1 MTPYASFYFF
11 AIVGILLIPTIIA
24 GLRGKMLRKY
34 NAVVTLIMLAVIF
47 SDKPIQAVALAIF
60 VIWQFI
66 LVKGYLT
73 LRQRDN
79 KTSIFCTAVILSILP
94 LILVKIIPAVPALK
108 SLVLFD
114 IPVSNLVVFLGV
126 PNGTFT
132 VSNLVVFLG
141 ISYVTFRAV
150 QMIFE
155 IRDGLIKEI
164 SLFKF
169 WEFLL
174 FFPAISTGPIDR
186 YRRFQKDVEKPP
198 TADEYKALLYTG
210 INRIFQGFLYK
221 FIIAYLINK
230 HLLDTPLTKQTTF
243 ASAMTDMYAYSFYLF
258 FDFAGYSAFVIGVSY
273 LMGIKT
279 PENFNKPFI
288 SRNIKDFWN
297 RWHMSLSFWFRDF
310 IYMRFVF
317 FATKKKL
324 IKNRYTI
331 SYIGAFLN
339 FFIMGVWHGLTWYY
353 IVYGLYHAILFISFD
368 IFERKNKK
376 HKFWPNNKFTHVLA
390 IIITFHFVCFGLL
403 IFSGHLNKFFS

>member
-11 AIVGILLIPTIIA
+11 VIVGILLIPTIIA
-24 GLRGKMLRKY
+24 GLQGKMLRKY
-34 NAVVTLIMLAVIF
+34 NAVVTLIMLAIIF
-47 SDKPIQAVALAIF
+47 SDKPKQAVALALF
-60 VIWQFI
+60 AIWQFI
-66 LVKGYLT
+66 LIKGYLT

-79 KTSIFCTAVILSILP
+79 KTSIFCAAVILSILP
-94 LILVKIIPAVPALK
+94 LILVKIAPVVPALK
-108 SLVLFD
+108 STVFFD
-114 IPVSNLVVFLGV
+114 IPAIK
-126 PNGTFT
+126 
-132 VSNLVVFLG
+132 LVVFLG

-164 SLFKF
+164 TLFKF

-198 TADEYKALLYTG
+198 SADEYKAMLYTG

-221 FIIAYLINK
+221 FIIAYLIK
-230 HLLDTPLTKQTTF
+230 TYIWDAAISKQATF
-243 ASAMTDMYAYSFYLF
+243 ASFMTDMYSYSLYLF

-273 LMGIKT
+273 MMGIKT
-279 PENFNKPFI
+279 PENFNKPFL

-297 RWHMSLSFWFRDF
+297 RWHMTLSFWFRDF

-339 FFIMGVWHGLTWYY
+339 FGIMGLWHGLTWYY
-353 IVYGLYHAILFISFD
+353 ITYGLYHAILFIAFD

-376 HKFWPNNKFTHVLA
+376 HKFWPNNKFTHVLG
-390 IIITFHFVCFGLL
+390 IIITFHFVCLGLL
-403 IFSGHLNKFFS
+403 LFSGNLGRHF

>member
-24 GLRGKMLRKY
+24 GLQGKMLRKY

-60 VIWQFI
+60 AIWQYV
-66 LVKGYLT
+66 LLKGYLT
-73 LRQRDN
+73 LRQREN
-79 KTSIFCTAVILSILP
+79 KTSIFCTAVFLSILP
-94 LILVKIIPAVPALK
+94 LILVKIVPAIPALK
-108 SLVLFD
+108 SIVFFNE
-114 IPVSNLVVFLGV
+114 IPAIKLI
-126 PNGTFT
+126 
-132 VSNLVVFLG
+132 VFLG

-198 TADEYKALLYTG
+198 SADEYKAMLYTG

-221 FIIAYLINK
+221 FIIAYLIKNYI
-230 HLLDTPLTKQTTF
+230 LDAAISKQATF
-243 ASAMTDMYAYSFYLF
+243 VSFMTDMYSYSLYLF

-339 FFIMGVWHGLTWYY
+339 FGIMGIWHGLTWYY
-353 IVYGLYHAILFISFD
+353 ITYGLYHAILFIAFD

-376 HKFWPNNKFTHVLA
+376 LKFWPNNKFTHVLG
-390 IIITFHFVCFGLL
+390 IIITFHFVCLGLQL
-403 IFSGHLNKFFS
+403 FSGNLGRHF

>member
-1 MTPYASFYFF
+1 MIPYASFYFF
-11 AIVGILLIPTIIA
+11 VIVGILLIPTIIA
-24 GLRGKMLRKY
+24 GLQGKMLRKY
-34 NAVVTLIMLAVIF
+34 NAVVTLIMLAIIF
-47 SDKPIQAVALAIF
+47 SDKPTQAVALAIF
-60 VIWQFI
+60 AIWQFVLI
-66 LVKGYLT
+66 KGYLT

-94 LILVKIIPAVPALK
+94 LILVKITPVVPALK
-108 SLVLFD
+108 SIVFFD
-114 IPVSNLVVFLGV
+114 IPAMK
-126 PNGTFT
+126 
-132 VSNLVVFLG
+132 LVVFLG

-186 YRRFQKDVEKPP
+186 YRRFQKDVENPP
-198 TADEYKALLYTG
+198 SADEYKVMLYTG

-221 FIIAYLINK
+221 FIIAYLIKN
-230 HLLDTPLTKQTTF
+230 HFWDAAISKQATF
-243 ASAMTDMYAYSFYLF
+243 ISFMTDMYSYSLYLF

-273 LMGIKT
+273 MMGIKT
-279 PENFNKPFI
+279 PENFNKPFL

-339 FFIMGVWHGLTWYY
+339 FGIMGIWHGLTWYY
-353 IVYGLYHAILFISFD
+353 ITYGLYHAILFIAFD

-376 HKFWPNNKFTHVLA
+376 HKFWPNNKFTHALG
-390 IIITFHFVCFGLL
+390 IIITFHFVCLGLL
-403 IFSGHLNKFFS
+403 LFSGNLGRHF

>member
-24 GLRGKMLRKY
+24 GLKGKMLRKY

-60 VIWQFI
+60 AIWQYVLI
-66 LVKGYLT
+66 KGYLT

-79 KTSIFCTAVILSILP
+79 KTSIFCIAVILSILP
-94 LILVKIIPAVPALK
+94 LILVKIVPAIPALK
-108 SLVLFD
+108 SIVFFND
-114 IPVSNLVVFLGV
+114 IPAIKLI
-126 PNGTFT
+126 
-132 VSNLVVFLG
+132 VFLG

-150 QMIFE
+150 QMVFE

-186 YRRFQKDVEKPP
+186 YRRFQKDLEKPP
-198 TADEYKALLYTG
+198 TADEYKAMLYTG

-221 FIIAYLINK
+221 FIIAYLIKN
-230 HLLDTPLTKQTTF
+230 HIWDAAISKQTTF
-243 ASAMTDMYAYSFYLF
+243 ISFMTDMYAYSLYLF

-273 LMGIKT
+273 IMGIKM
-279 PENFNKPFI
+279 PENFNKPFL

-297 RWHMSLSFWFRDF
+297 RWHMTLSFWFRDF

-339 FFIMGVWHGLTWYY
+339 FGIMGIWHGLTWYY
-353 IVYGLYHAILFISFD
+353 ITYGLYHAILFIAFD

-376 HKFWPNNKFTHVLA
+376 HKFWPNNKFTHVLG
-390 IIITFHFVCFGLL
+390 IIITFHFVCLGLL
-403 IFSGHLNKFFS
+403 LFSGNLGRHF